1 MSLLVGGMST
11 GGKLIIT
18 GIRKKTSKSVST
30 YNSNTKPRKK
40 LQYNH
45 REVSAMIL
53 RAKTS
58 FSASLTVSS
67 ARTKLVSL
75 SKKAGT
81 GEYDEEELRHA
92 IIHAQSIVRV
102 AKKRLKHLKQ
112 EEAEKKAIDDELLE
126 LEEEEKEEKESDLE
140 DVEEENRSEN
150 EESSEMSEQ
159 ELRKLMREIE
169 KLMRE
174 TMEESN
180 EDEEDIFEEFSFARD
195 VEPKDLELRKKKH
208 RAEELKDIV
217 KADMKYLKFV
227 FGRLESER
235 NSIDSGVSFAIGGFD
250 IPFSPPPPVVTEG
263 GNVDVSL

>member
-18 GIRKKTSKSVST
+18 GIRKKTSKSVSN

-126 LEEEEKEEKESDLE
+126 MEEEEKESDLE
-140 DVEEENRSEN
+140 DVEEENRSEG
-150 EESSEMSEQ
+150 EESPEMSQQ

-169 KLMRE
+169 QLMRE

-180 EDEEDIFEEFSFARD
+180 ENEEDVFEEFSFVRD

-235 NSIDSGVSFAIGGFD
+235 NNIDCGVSLAIGGFD
-250 IPFSPPPPVVTEG
+250 IPFSPPQPVVTEG

>member
-1 MSLLVGGMST
+1 MSLLVGGMGT

-18 GIRKKTSKSVST
+18 GIRKKTPKSVST

-112 EEAEKKAIDDELLE
+112 EEAEKKAIDDEPLE
-126 LEEEEKEEKESDLE
+126 LEEEKESDLE
-140 DVEEENRSEN
+140 DVEEENCSEN
-150 EESSEMSEQ
+150 EEPSEMSEQ

-169 KLMRE
+169 ELMRE
-174 TMEESN
+174 AMEESN
-180 EDEEDIFEEFSFARD
+180 ENDEDVFEEFSFVRD
-195 VEPKDLELRKKKH
+195 VEPQDLELRKKKH

-217 KADMKYLKFV
+217 KADMRYLKFV

-235 NSIDSGVSFAIGGFD
+235 NSINSGVSLEIGGFS

-263 GNVDVSL
+263 GAVDISL

>member
-1 MSLLVGGMST
+1 MSLLVGGMGT

-18 GIRKKTSKSVST
+18 GIRKKTPKSVST

-126 LEEEEKEEKESDLE
+126 LEEEKESDLE

-169 KLMRE
+169 
-174 TMEESN
+174 
-180 EDEEDIFEEFSFARD
+180 D
-195 VEPKDLELRKKKH
+195 RK
-208 RAEELKDIV
+208 
-217 KADMKYLKFV
+217 
-227 FGRLESER
+227 S
-235 NSIDSGVSFAIGGFD
+235 
-250 IPFSPPPPVVTEG
+250 VV
-263 GNVDVSL
+263 

>member
-1 MSLLVGGMST
+1 MSLLVGGMGT

-18 GIRKKTSKSVST
+18 GIRKKTPKSVST
-30 YNSNTKPRKK
+30 YNTKPRKK

-102 AKKRLKHLKQ
+102 AKKRLKHLRQ
-112 EEAEKKAIDDELLE
+112 EETEKKAIDDELLE
-126 LEEEEKEEKESDLE
+126 F
-140 DVEEENRSEN
+140 R
-150 EESSEMSEQ
+150 
-159 ELRKLMREIE
+159 RC
-169 KLMRE
+169 
-174 TMEESN
+174 
-180 EDEEDIFEEFSFARD
+180 
-195 VEPKDLELRKKKH
+195 
-208 RAEELKDIV
+208 
-217 KADMKYLKFV
+217 
-227 FGRLESER
+227 
-235 NSIDSGVSFAIGGFD
+235 
-250 IPFSPPPPVVTEG
+250 
-263 GNVDVSL
+263 

>member
-140 DVEEENRSEN
+140 DVEEENRSES

-169 KLMRE
+169 ELMRE
-174 TMEESN
+174 TMEENN
-180 EDEEDIFEEFSFARD
+180 ENEEDVFEEFSFARD

-250 IPFSPPPPVVTEG
+250 IPFSPSPPVVTEG

>member
-1 MSLLVGGMST
+1 MSLLIGSMGV

-18 GIRKKTSKSVST
+18 GVRKHTPKSVTTSS
-30 YNSNTKPRKK
+30 SNIKLHKK

-58 FSASLTVSS
+58 FSATLAVSS

-112 EEAEKKAIDDELLE
+112 EETEKKAIEEASVEMEEEERESDLKDV
-126 LEEEEKEEKESDLE
+126 EEEKESESESE
-140 DVEEENRSEN
+140 DSQKMSEEEL
-150 EESSEMSEQ
+150 Q
-159 ELRKLMREIE
+159 KLLQEIE
-169 KLMRE
+169 KLMQE
-174 TMEESN
+174 VTQENDEN
-180 EDEEDIFEEFSFARD
+180 VEEDIFEEFSFVND
-195 VEPKDLELRKKKH
+195 VEPQDLELRKKKH
-208 RAEELKDIV
+208 RADELKDIV

-227 FGRLESER
+227 FGRLESEK
-235 NSIDSGVSFAIGGFD
+235 NNIDHGVSFEIGGLN
-250 IPFSPPPPVVTEG
+250 IPFSPSPPVVTEG
-263 GNVDVSL
+263 GSVDVSV

>member
-30 YNSNTKPRKK
+30 SNSNIKPRKK

-126 LEEEEKEEKESDLE
+126 LEEEEKESDLE
-140 DVEEENRSEN
+140 DVEEENRSES
-150 EESSEMSEQ
+150 EESSEMSQQ

-169 KLMRE
+169 QLMRE

-180 EDEEDIFEEFSFARD
+180 ENEEDVFEEFSFVRD

-235 NSIDSGVSFAIGGFD
+235 NSIDSGVSLAIGGFD

>member
-1 MSLLVGGMST
+1 MSLLVGGMGT

-75 SKKAGT
+75 SKKACT

-126 LEEEEKEEKESDLE
+126 MEEEEKESDLE
-140 DVEEENRSEN
+140 DVEEENRSEGE
-150 EESSEMSEQ
+150 EESSEMSQQ

-169 KLMRE
+169 QLMRE

-180 EDEEDIFEEFSFARD
+180 ENEEDVFEEFSFVRD

-235 NSIDSGVSFAIGGFD
+235 NNIDSGVSLAIGGLD